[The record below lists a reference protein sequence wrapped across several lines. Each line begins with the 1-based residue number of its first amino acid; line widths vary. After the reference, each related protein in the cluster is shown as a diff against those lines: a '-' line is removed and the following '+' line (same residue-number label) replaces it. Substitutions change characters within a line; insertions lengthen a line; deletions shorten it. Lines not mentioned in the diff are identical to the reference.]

1 MSQATFG
8 ATLTVSGSAVLGLTE
23 LTLPRLQHSDLLDK
37 FTHDNAGG
45 ITEKVHP
52 KTFVWSPGSATFDV
66 RPADVGQIA
75 IATAAVGTAAVA
87 CVFTKP
93 GVTAVTVNC
102 FITIEEGPNPV
113 NGLETLVATFMPTGA
128 AS

>member
-1 MSQATFG
+1 MSNATFG
-8 ATLTVSGSAVLGLTE
+8 ATLTVSGSAVLGLTD
-23 LTLPRLQHSDLLDK
+23 LTLPRLQHQELLQK
-37 FTHDNAGG
+37 LTHDSAGG
-45 ITEKVHP
+45 VEEKVHP
-52 KTFVWSPGSATFDV
+52 KTFAWAPGSAAFDV

-75 IATAAVGTAAVA
+75 IAAAAAGTAAVA

-93 GVTAVTVNC
+93 GVTSVTVNC

-113 NGLETLVATFMPTGA
+113 NGIETLVATFTPTGA